1 MTPKK
6 VLAAE
11 KVIVGG
17 DRQDQCLSME
27 VLDWSFEMATGD
39 GPEGTVLSSLEV
51 IASGIAQ
58 IGMPNGDCIVDDG
71 SAHRFVCGQEN
82 LRVGPP
88 AGASQPLD
96 RVYSLA

>member
-1 MTPKK
+1 MTAKK

-11 KVIVGG
+11 EVIVGG

-71 SAHRFVCGQEN
+71 SAHRRLSGGPRN
-82 LRVGPP
+82 WPP
-88 AGASQPLD
+88 AGASQPID

>member
-71 SAHRFVCGQEN
+71 SAHRLVSGE
-82 LRVGPP
+82 RGGPRSWPPSWCQP
-88 AGASQPLD
+88 AP
-96 RVYSLA
+96 